1 MNSWELA
8 KDKGK
13 SYLSKHQPI
22 KALRSFEK
30 GVKECPVE
38 ENRELAALLYYC
50 GIALKKLGALEDA
63 LECWNSSST
72 LDPQNPAAEMIDRHL
87 GLSESEENEY
97 LDEWLSFKSIQ
108 LSRYFSSKAFARFE
122 TSEEHRRVHEIIS
135 EYWREILESNILEEL
150 DRQERIMLF
159 REVQID
165 FASFVPM
172 GGCCSGGNVI
182 PFRSEE

>member
-13 SYLSKHQPI
+13 SYLSKHQPV
-22 KALRSFEK
+22 KALRVFEQ

-50 GIALKKLGALEDA
+50 GIALKKVGALEDA

-72 LDPQNPAAEMIDRHL
+72 LDPQSPAAEMIDRHL
-87 GLSESEENEY
+87 GLSEPEEKEY
-97 LDEWLSFKSIQ
+97 LDEWVSFKSIQ
-108 LSRYFSSKAFARFE
+108 LSRYFANKASARFE
-122 TSEEHRRVHEIIS
+122 TTEEHQKVYEIIS

-165 FASFVPM
+165 FTSFVPM
-172 GGCCSGGNVI
+172 GSSCLGCNII